1 MTGLLF
7 DVPTLNIRHGQN
19 QLPYK
24 TAQIGFL
31 MKQVIDMFDLHMTSH
46 FPTNIKE
53 KDKYCTTKEF
63 RSIFQIFYENE

>member
-46 FPTNIKE
+46 FPTNIK
-53 KDKYCTTKEF
+53 
-63 RSIFQIFYENE
+63 